1 MTLAEYY
8 ADLLKWENQSPRE
21 LVSDWPQELIERVS
35 ADVSN
40 AVEAAKLIGSD
51 CSLKIGSSNQSVGNQ
66 VEAFIVSQVN
76 AAGDFQIENCSGAG
90 YPDRLLRDD
99 ELKIPLEMK
108 ATSDWNPNDSNRRVL
123 TSSSAKLRAQFETP
137 IHHLLLTAIY
147 QVDGNTAR
155 INGIRLD
162 FLAPETQVNVRLE
175 ASVSHKLLHN
185 ATHASL
191 LIS

>member
-1 MTLAEYY
+1 M
-8 ADLLKWENQSPRE
+8 KWEEQEPRP
-21 LVSDWPQELIERVS
+21 LVADWPAELIERIS
-35 ADVSN
+35 ADVRAAVQN
-40 AVEAAKLIGSD
+40 AQLIGSD
-51 CSLKIGSSNQSVGNQ
+51 CPLKAGSSNQSVGNQ
-66 VEAFIVSQVN
+66 VEAFIVAQVN
-76 AAGDFQIENCSGAG
+76 AAGDFQIENCAGAG

-123 TSSSAKLRAQFETP
+123 TSSSAKLRAQFEAP

-147 QVDGNTAR
+147 QVDGDTAR

-162 FLAPETQVNVRLE
+162 FLAPDTEVNVRLE

-185 ATHASL
+185 SAHASL

>member
-1 MTLAEYY
+1 MILAEYY
-8 ADLLKWENQSPRE
+8 ADLLKWEDQPARE
-21 LVSDWPQELIERVS
+21 LISEWPTELIERIK

-40 AVEAAKLIGSD
+40 AVAAAKIIGSD

-66 VEAFIVSQVN
+66 VEAFIVEQVN

-123 TSSSAKLRAQFETP
+123 TSSSAKIRAQFEAP
-137 IHHLLLTAIY
+137 IYHLLLTAIY
-147 QVDGNTAR
+147 KVEGNNAR
-155 INGIRLD
+155 ISGIRLD
-162 FLAPETQVNVRLE
+162 FLDPETQVNVRLE
-175 ASVSHKLLHN
+175 ASVSHKLLSN

-191 LIS
+191 VIS

>member
-8 ADLLKWENQSPRE
+8 ADLLKWENQPSRD
-21 LVSDWPQELIERVS
+21 LVADWPTDLVERIS
-35 ADVSN
+35 RDIRG

-51 CSLKIGSSNQSVGNQ
+51 CSLKSGSSNQSVGNQ
-66 VEAFIVSQVN
+66 VEAFIVAQVN
-76 AAGDFQIENCSGAG
+76 AAGNFQIENCSGSG

-108 ATSDWNPNDSNRRVL
+108 ATSDWNPSDSNRRVL
-123 TSSSAKLRAQFETP
+123 TSSSAKLRAQFESP

-147 QVDGNTAR
+147 EVDGDVAR
-155 INGIRLD
+155 IKGIRLD
-162 FLAPETQVNVRLE
+162 FLAPNTEVNVRLE

-185 ATHASL
+185 STHASL